1 MNRLLIAD
9 DALIMRMKIRDVA
22 QKAGWTVVGEASNG
36 AEAVAKYAELRPDL
50 VTMEL
55 VMPEL
60 DGLEALRAIR
70 GQFPEAAVVMIS
82 AVNQKERLRECIS
95 AGAVDFIVKPFQAL
109 ELQVF
114 FERSLRPAT

>member
-9 DALIMRMKIRDVA
+9 DALIMPMKIRDVA

>member
-50 VTMEL
+50 VTMDL

-70 GQFPEAAVVMIS
+70 GQFPAAAVVMIS
-82 AVNQKERLRECIS
+82 AVNQKERLLECIV
-95 AGAVDFIVKPFQAL
+95 AGAVDFIVKPFQAV
-109 ELQVF
+109 ELQAF

>member
-50 VTMEL
+50 VTMDL

>member
-50 VTMEL
+50 VTMDL

-70 GQFPEAAVVMIS
+70 GKFPAAAVVMIS
-82 AVNQKERLRECIS
+82 AVNQKERLRECIV
-95 AGAVDFIVKPFQAL
+95 AGAVDFIFKPSQAV
-109 ELQVF
+109 ELQGF
-114 FERSLRPAT
+114 FERSFRPAT

>member
-50 VTMEL
+50 VTMDL

-70 GQFPEAAVVMIS
+70 GKFPAAAVVMIS
-82 AVNQKERLRECIS
+82 AVNQKERLRECIV
-95 AGAVDFIVKPFQAL
+95 AGAVDFFVKPFQAV
-109 ELQVF
+109 ELQGF
-114 FERSLRPAT
+114 FERSLRRAT

>member
-9 DALIMRMKIRDVA
+9 DALIMPMKIRDVA

-50 VTMEL
+50 VTMDL

>member
-50 VTMEL
+50 VTMDL

-70 GQFPEAAVVMIS
+70 GKFPAAAVVMIS
-82 AVNQKERLRECIS
+82 AVNQKERLRECIV
-95 AGAVDFIVKPFQAL
+95 AGAVDFIVKPFQAV
-109 ELQVF
+109 ELQGF

>member
-50 VTMEL
+50 VTMDL

-70 GQFPEAAVVMIS
+70 GKFPAAAVVMIS
-82 AVNQKERLRECIS
+82 AVNQKERLRECIV
-95 AGAVDFIVKPFQAL
+95 AGAVDFIVKPFQAV
-109 ELQVF
+109 ELQAF

>member
-50 VTMEL
+50 VTMDL

-95 AGAVDFIVKPFQAL
+95 AGAVDFIVKPFKAL
-109 ELQVF
+109 EPQVF